1 MQFASE
7 ITENNLLSMDAPKEQ
22 SSYIKVLGVGGAGTN
37 AVNHMFNCGIQG
49 VDFIVC
55 NTDQSSLDNSPV
67 LNKIKIGEG
76 GLGAG
81 NNPEKARIA
90 AEAAEEEIKSHLEHN
105 TRMLFITAGMGG
117 GTGTGASP
125 VIARFAKE
133 VKIATTEEQI
143 LVIGVVTLPFS
154 FEGRRRKTQALE
166 GISKL
171 REEVD
176 AIITINTDKLREY
189 GNLTMD
195 NAFTMADDIL
205 LTAAKGISEMM
216 TVTGRTRV
224 DFRDVQSVMQK
235 SGVALMGTGVAE
247 GENRALEAI
256 QAATTSKLL
265 NDDDISKTKNILL
278 YFLSSET
285 NQLRMEEMDI
295 IVNYIQQATN
305 PDVDYIWGTGVDN
318 SLGDKLS
325 ITLVATGFEAKT
337 PEVSGIRSPLPLGG
351 TTPTQNGQQP
361 TQTSSQTNVPT
372 RVDVPQITQTV
383 EQQTT
388 QVSQPEPVAL
398 SAPKPEKIVHVFPLP
413 EEPIVDTQTQ
423 APTTATTD
431 TKITGMW
438 QPTQVAVKPQPLP
451 QTHSQQTMVKEPIV
465 VSQPEP
471 EVTTDI
477 NKIFAHPTGFQ
488 SVSDDERM
496 ERMKAVREMLN
507 SEAGIEKL
515 IASSPLEI
523 ENMNFS
529 QEFSQANKSSSF
541 SISQDGTLKYGTNP
555 SLNACVD

>member
-81 NNPEKARIA
+81 NNPEKARVA

-125 VIARFAKE
+125 IIARFAKE

-143 LVIGVVTLPFS
+143 LVVAVVTLPFS
-154 FEGRRRKTQALE
+154 FEGRRRKQQAQE
-166 GISKL
+166 GILKL

-278 YFLSSET
+278 YFLSSES

-325 ITLVATGFEAKT
+325 ITLVATGFEAKPPQQPVERGHDKIPLPT
-337 PEVSGIRSPLPLGG
+337 PTHPQNTPISQPPKIDDIIEVSQVTQSVVQQSP
-351 TTPTQNGQQP
+351 
-361 TQTSSQTNVPT
+361 
-372 RVDVPQITQTV
+372 
-383 EQQTT
+383 
-388 QVSQPEPVAL
+388 QVSQTEEPAQI
-398 SAPKPEKIVHVFPLP
+398 SQESEKIVHVLP
-413 EEPIVDTQTQ
+413 ITEEPIVDTQTQ
-423 APTTATTD
+423 TIVTTD
-431 TKITGMW
+431 TKLTGIW
-438 QPTQVAVKPQPLP
+438 QQSSVAVNPQPLP
-451 QTHSQQTMVKEPIV
+451 QSQPQQIMVKEPV
-465 VSQPEP
+465 VEVQSTP

-477 NKIFAHPTGFQ
+477 NKIFVNTGFQ
-488 SVSDDERM
+488 NISDDERM
-496 ERMKAVREMLN
+496 ERMRAVREMLN

-515 IASSPLEI
+515 IATSPLEI
-523 ENMNFS
+523 ETMNFN

-541 SISQDGTLKYGTNP
+541 SITSDGDLKYGANP
-555 SLNACVD
+555 SLHACVD

>member
-81 NNPEKARIA
+81 NNPEKARVA

-125 VIARFAKE
+125 IIARFAKE

-143 LVIGVVTLPFS
+143 LVVAVVTLPFS
-154 FEGRRRKTQALE
+154 FEGRRRKQQAQE
-166 GISKL
+166 GILKL

-278 YFLSSET
+278 YFLSSES

-325 ITLVATGFEAKT
+325 ITLVATGFEAKPPQQPVERGHDKITLPT
-337 PEVSGIRSPLPLGG
+337 PTHPQNTPISQPPKIDDIIEVSQV
-351 TTPTQNGQQP
+351 TQSVVQQP
-361 TQTSSQTNVPT
+361 L
-372 RVDVPQITQTV
+372 
-383 EQQTT
+383 
-388 QVSQPEPVAL
+388 QVSQTEQPAQISQE
-398 SAPKPEKIVHVFPLP
+398 SEKIVHVLP
-413 EEPIVDTQTQ
+413 ITEESIVDTQTQ
-423 APTTATTD
+423 TIVTTD
-431 TKITGMW
+431 TKLTGIW
-438 QPTQVAVKPQPLP
+438 QQSSVAVNPQPLP
-451 QTHSQQTMVKEPIV
+451 QSQPQQIMVKEPV
-465 VSQPEP
+465 VEVQSTP

-477 NKIFAHPTGFQ
+477 NKIFVNTGFQ
-488 SVSDDERM
+488 NISDDERM
-496 ERMKAVREMLN
+496 ERMRAVREMLN

-515 IASSPLEI
+515 IATSPLEI
-523 ENMNFS
+523 ETMNFN

-541 SISQDGTLKYGTNP
+541 SITSDGDLKYGANP
-555 SLNACVD
+555 SLHACVD

>member
-81 NNPEKARIA
+81 NNPEKARVA

-125 VIARFAKE
+125 IIARFAKE

-143 LVIGVVTLPFS
+143 LVVAVVTLPFS
-154 FEGRRRKTQALE
+154 FEGRRRKQQAQE
-166 GISKL
+166 GILKL

-278 YFLSSET
+278 YFLSSES

-325 ITLVATGFEAKT
+325 ITLVATGFEAKPPQQPVERGHDKIPLPT
-337 PEVSGIRSPLPLGG
+337 PTHPQNTPISQPPKIDDIIEVSQV
-351 TTPTQNGQQP
+351 TQSVVQQP
-361 TQTSSQTNVPT
+361 P
-372 RVDVPQITQTV
+372 
-383 EQQTT
+383 
-388 QVSQPEPVAL
+388 QVSQTEEPAQI
-398 SAPKPEKIVHVFPLP
+398 SQESEKIVHVLP
-413 EEPIVDTQTQ
+413 ITEEPIVDTQTQ
-423 APTTATTD
+423 TIVTTD
-431 TKITGMW
+431 TKLTGIW
-438 QPTQVAVKPQPLP
+438 QQSSVAVNPQPLP
-451 QTHSQQTMVKEPIV
+451 QSQPQQIMVKEPV
-465 VSQPEP
+465 VEVQSTP

-477 NKIFAHPTGFQ
+477 NKIFVNTGFQ
-488 SVSDDERM
+488 NISDDERM
-496 ERMKAVREMLN
+496 ERMRAVREMLN

-515 IASSPLEI
+515 IATSPLEI
-523 ENMNFS
+523 ETMNFN

-541 SISQDGTLKYGTNP
+541 SITSDGDLKYGANP
-555 SLNACVD
+555 SLHACVD